1 MASRESL
8 VIRLTYSQLK
18 EVAGEL
24 KSVVF
29 YFSDPRTSLQRHKPV
44 SPLANKELQ
53 RANQTRVDLHM
64 RGIYTFTE
72 RRIGVVASQTK
83 GVSHA
88 QARPA

>member
-8 VIRLTYSQLK
+8 VIGLTYSQLK

-44 SPLANKELQ
+44 SPLANK
-53 RANQTRVDLHM
+53 TRVDLHM

>member
-8 VIRLTYSQLK
+8 VIGLTYSQLK

-24 KSVVF
+24 KSVFF
-29 YFSDPRTSLQRHKPV
+29 YFFDHRTSLQRHKPV
-44 SPLANKELQ
+44 SPQANKELQ